1 MRRGE
6 DMSGRGPSRCG
17 ERLGTGGAGRGGSGM
32 NLDPRVIAEALE
44 VALAAVRTE
53 IGEDSQA
60 AA

>member
-1 MRRGE
+1 
-6 DMSGRGPSRCG
+6 
-17 ERLGTGGAGRGGSGM
+17 M